1 MVSWVLLIHIRLQSL
16 LVGLCV
22 AVCALVGCGCVCVFV
37 VHWNRLVLGWC
48 GMLAFLA
55 WFDCYLWWLVIGYR
69 INSVVVSR
77 YS

>member
-1 MVSWVLLIHIRLQSL
+1 MVSWILLIHIRLQNL

-22 AVCALVGCGCVCVFV
+22 AVCASVGCDCVCVFV
-37 VHWNRLVLGWC
+37 AYWNRLVLLCC
-48 GMLAFLA
+48 GMLVFLA
-55 WFDCYLWWLVIGYR
+55 WLAVACVGVIGYP